1 MSPIRIGILGAGAM
15 GTAHAAAYA
24 GIANVEIVGV
34 FSRNPE
40 RARAVASIAKAR
52 PFTDPLALME
62 AVDAIDICLPSANH
76 HEVAVPALNAGKHVF
91 SESPLALELTQA
103 RQMVEA
109 ARRANRLLQV
119 GLLMRSVNAYEHV
132 KIAATSGDHGRLL
145 SLTTWRLGSYLHA
158 DGLDHKAHYGDP
170 STELMT
176 FDFDVARWLMG
187 APHRLSASAFHGP
200 QGGPGEISALLS
212 YDDGRHATVIASGL
226 MPPGSPFT
234 VGFRALFERAVF
246 EHLTVFEAIPPRSSL
261 TIVEGRTA
269 RRPVALP
276 GRNPYQVE
284 LQRFV
289 DCIRG
294 DADPAL
300 LDGERAVEA
309 LVLSLATQR
318 SLAERQAV
326 VIS

>member
-1 MSPIRIGILGAGAM
+1 MSPIRIGILGAGSM
-15 GTAHAAAYA
+15 GTAHAAAYV
-24 GIANVEIVGV
+24 GIAGVEIVGV

-52 PFTDPLALME
+52 TFTDPLALME

-91 SESPLALELTQA
+91 CESPLALELTQA

-158 DGLDHKAHYGDP
+158 DGLDRKAHYGDP

-176 FDFDVARWLMG
+176 FDFDIARWLMG
-187 APHRLSASAFHGP
+187 APHRLSASALHGP

-234 VGFRALFERAVF
+234 VGFRTLFERAVF

-261 TIVEGRTA
+261 TIVEDRTA
-269 RRPVALP
+269 RRPVTLP